1 MILYFH
7 KQFRPVFALFFAVF
21 ALVLLQ
27 QKLAIQLPIN
37 GIFVMV
43 VNAMLFSMALFNFKR
58 ISQVDV
64 NNPNAMVRSVMT
76 GTMLKFIVFGGAAL
90 WYATQKKA
98 PIGTNNLF
106 IAMGLYLVYTW
117 IEIGWTKRRKDA

>member
-1 MILYFH
+1 MTIYFQ
-7 KQFRPVFALFFAVF
+7 KQFRPVFALFFAVL

-37 GIFVMV
+37 GLFVMV